1 MYSLR
6 ISGTAHTFL
15 MLACAACVAGSEDS
29 LTILASPAYLLPR
42 LLQNPLHGRPGL
54 RMFVAMVFDL
64 FGRKPS
70 LVLVVHVVLNDY
82 LGGIVLLD
90 GCRDTT
96 LLSSDTIS

>member
-1 MYSLR
+1 
-6 ISGTAHTFL
+6 
-15 MLACAACVAGSEDS
+15 
-29 LTILASPAYLLPR
+29 
-42 LLQNPLHGRPGL
+42 
-54 RMFVAMVFDL
+54 MFVAMVFDL

-82 LGGIVLLD
+82 LGGMVLLD